1 MNEASWPLSCCIRHP
16 PVDDRLQSASSGRDP
31 NTVYRLSMA
40 TSPRPVRPPNCA
52 LQALEAAWL
61 PVEAAGFWAMRP
73 LLRQMGAGD
82 QHPVLLLP
90 GFATND
96 ESTAPLR

>member
-1 MNEASWPLSCCIRHP
+1 MNEASCPLSCCIVYP
-16 PVDDRLQSASSGRDP
+16 QVDDRLQSASTGRGAS
-31 NTVYRLSMA
+31 TVYRWAMA
-40 TSPRPVRPPNCA
+40 TIPRPVRPPNCA

-73 LLRQMGAGD
+73 LLRRMGAGD

-90 GFATND
+90 GFGTND